1 MEYWAFLA
9 KNAQLKRK
17 GKTPPES
24 GRVFP
29 IRGEKEVCRNWLEG

>member
-29 IRGEKEVCRNWLEG
+29 H